1 MRDDGAIL
9 KGRDLTREY
18 LRGKSDVVHALSHV
32 DITLKPGEFIMVF
45 GPSGSGKSTL
55 LNVLS
60 GLDKPT
66 EGKVVFDESVD
77 IVEWDEE
84 QLAQFRQNNV
94 GFVFQAWELIPALT
108 AIENVE
114 LPLYPSKISGKELRT
129 RAIGLL
135 KQVGLFDRMNHFP
148 DELSGGEQQR
158 VAIARALISR
168 PKILFADEP
177 TGNLDEDSAAQILR
191 LLKRESRRGTTVLL
205 VSHNEALKTH
215 ADTVLTMR
223 NGQIL

>member
-1 MRDDGAIL
+1 MGEEATIL
-9 KGRDLTREY
+9 KGRDLTKEY
-18 LRGKSDVVHALSHV
+18 LRGKTDIVNALNHV
-32 DITLKPGEFIMVF
+32 DITLKPGEFVMVF

-55 LNVLS
+55 LNILS

-66 EGKVVFDESVD
+66 DGKVVFDESVD

-84 QLAQFRQNNV
+84 QLAQFRQENV
-94 GFVFQAWELIPALT
+94 GFIFQTWELIPTLT
-108 AIENVE
+108 AVENVE
-114 LPLYPSKISGKELRT
+114 LPLYPTKISGKELRT

-135 KQVGLFDRMNHFP
+135 KQVGLYDRMSHFP

-177 TGNLDEDSAAQILR
+177 TGNLDEDSAAQIMR

-215 ADTVLTMR
+215 SDRILTIR
-223 NGQIL
+223 SGQIL